1 MNFIWGLGSQAVVK
15 PKEIS
20 GDVTA
25 PSSLPAKVY
34 LRHFFSILA
43 LPAKS

>member
-1 MNFIWGLGSQAVVK
+1 VVK

-25 PSSLPAKVY
+25 PSSLPAKVTY
-34 LRHFFSILA
+34 FISTCPLC
-43 LPAKS
+43 